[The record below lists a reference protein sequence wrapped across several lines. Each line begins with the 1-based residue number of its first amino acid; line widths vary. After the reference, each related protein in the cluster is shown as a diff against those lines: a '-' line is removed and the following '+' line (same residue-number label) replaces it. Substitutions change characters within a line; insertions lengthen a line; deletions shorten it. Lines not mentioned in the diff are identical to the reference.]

1 MNKRQKKTVAVGVET
16 VAAASGKTVAAA
28 TATGH
33 RTYAAVDV
41 GKHRLDATV
50 DGRRVRGFDNT
61 AAGIRRLMK
70 HVTKAAVH
78 IVVCEASGG
87 YERRMLDML
96 AKAGIATHRAHANKV
111 RHDAQ
116 AHGRMAKT
124 DRIDTLVIW
133 DYADNFQVKADEL
146 MDADTTALGA
156 ILQRRSQLVDAR
168 VAEANRL
175 ELATGV
181 ALRDIKAH
189 IKQLD
194 KRVQKMDD
202 ARAEL
207 LGHAPALA
215 ARVQR
220 LAAIRGIGPLTAA
233 MLVAFLPELGQAS
246 HAEIAAL
253 AGIAPWARDSG
264 SMHGHRSIGGGRSH
278 LRRALY
284 MPTLAAIQHKEG
296 DLARFYTRLRDRGR
310 PAKVAIVAAMRKLLV
325 MANAI
330 AKRDAPWQEQWTAAD
345 TAQARASA
353 AATTNATAGKAAA
366 TDGATTTTTA
376 TKGKATT
383 TAAANT
389 AKAAHASVTKAT
401 RTQPTDKRQGA
412 PRLAKAA

>member
-1 MNKRQKKTVAVGVET
+1 MNKRQKRT
-16 VAAASGKTVAAA
+16 AAARV
-28 TATGH
+28 
-33 RTYAAVDV
+33 YAAVDV
-41 GKHRLDATV
+41 GKLRLDATV
-50 DGRRVRGFDNT
+50 DGRRVKGFDNT
-61 AAGIRRLMK
+61 AAGIRRLAR
-70 HVTKAAVH
+70 HAAKAGVDV
-78 IVVCEASGG
+78 VVCEASGG

-296 DLARFYTRLRDRGR
+296 DLGRFYTRLRDRGR
-310 PAKVAIVAAMRKLLV
+310 PGKVAVVAAMRKLLV
-325 MANAI
+325 MANAV
-330 AKRDAPWQEQWTAAD
+330 AKRDTPWQEQWTAAD
-345 TAQARASA
+345 AARAKAAATGKTTAAADAATVDGEAAMTEGA
-353 AATTNATAGKAAA
+353 AATTA
-366 TDGATTTTTA
+366 DGQ
-376 TKGKATT
+376 ATT
-383 TAAANT
+383 TAAAGKAMVTDVAAVDGQATATQAKAT
-389 AKAAHASVTKAT
+389 AKATP
-401 RTQPTDKRQGA
+401 TQPTGKRQGA
-412 PRLAKAA
+412 NRLAKAA